1 MSNKTMIIL
10 CILLILDIFLISLFI
25 ILCLEFLIKN
35 PKVLVLLLVS
45 IILSTIIKKSGL
57 LS

>member
-57 LS
+57 LN

>member
-1 MSNKTMIIL
+1 MSNKTMILL